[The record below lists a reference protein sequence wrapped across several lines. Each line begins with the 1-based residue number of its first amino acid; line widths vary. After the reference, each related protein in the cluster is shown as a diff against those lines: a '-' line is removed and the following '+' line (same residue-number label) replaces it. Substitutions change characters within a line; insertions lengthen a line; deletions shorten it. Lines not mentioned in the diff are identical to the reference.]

1 MEGLEQCFIYS
12 EKVLRFD
19 SSKQIKPDIASIQ
32 DNERFIEDISKI
44 KTTLESQEDQ
54 NVKNFVQFRS
64 DMKAKRLDC
73 KLVYEHNNK
82 SASDSIANSS
92 TNANEQ
98 KTALKSDL
106 IMNMMLSPQHQ
117 LQKLF

>member
-1 MEGLEQCFIYS
+1 M
-12 EKVLRFD
+12 LRFD

-32 DNERFIEDISKI
+32 DNERFIENISLI

-64 DMKAKRLDC
+64 DMKVKGLDS
-73 KLVYEHNNK
+73 KPVYELLNK
-82 SASDSIANSS
+82 SMTDSNANSLS
-92 TNANEQ
+92 TNANHNEVQ

-106 IMNMMLSPQHQ
+106 IMNMMLSP
-117 LQKLF
+117 